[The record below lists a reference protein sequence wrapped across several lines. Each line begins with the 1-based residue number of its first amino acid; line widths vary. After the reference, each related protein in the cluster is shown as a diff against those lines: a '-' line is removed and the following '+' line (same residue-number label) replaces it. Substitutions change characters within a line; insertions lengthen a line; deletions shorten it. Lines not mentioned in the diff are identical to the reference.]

1 MLYAIIILSILVV
14 ILLLCIGVLLYGM
27 KNNKKTL
34 DGILGNDDVTE
45 EEIISMVREGHEQGT
60 ILASEAELIHNV
72 FEFDDKE
79 VKDIMTHRK
88 NIVSLDGSMSFIDAI
103 EFIIDTGKS
112 RFPVYENDVDSI
124 IGVLHIK
131 DAFIFFEKNEV
142 YRSSIKDIEGLIRP
156 VDFIPETVN
165 INDLFKKMQS
175 KKSHLAM
182 VVDEYGQISGLIAME
197 DILEE
202 LVGNIEDEHDEEENY
217 IRKNDDE
224 TFIMD
229 GMTEFSDV
237 KEALSLPVDDDAYE
251 TLNGFIISLSDKIP
265 EEGDKTVISAYGY
278 RFSVM
283 SVEDKVIKQVMIKK
297 LAPEEKK

>member
-131 DAFIFFEKNEV
+131 DAFTFFEKNEV

-265 EEGDKTVISAYGY
+265 EEGDKNVISAYGY

>member
-60 ILASEAELIHNV
+60 ILASEAEMIHNV

-88 NIVSLDGSMSFIDAI
+88 NIVSLDGNMSFIDAI

-131 DAFIFFEKNEV
+131 DAFTFFEKNEV

>member
-131 DAFIFFEKNEV
+131 DAFTFFEKNEV
-142 YRSSIKDIEGLIRP
+142 YRSSIKDIDGLIRP

-229 GMTEFSDV
+229 GKTEFSDV
-237 KEALSLPVDDDAYE
+237 KEALSLPVEDDAYE

-297 LAPEEKK
+297 LAPEEK

>member
-27 KNNKKTL
+27 KNNKKTF

-88 NIVSLDGSMSFIDAI
+88 NIVSLDGNMSFIDVI

-131 DAFIFFEKNEV
+131 DAFTFFEKNEV
-142 YRSSIKDIEGLIRP
+142 YRSSIKDIDGLIRP

>member
-79 VKDIMTHRK
+79 VKDIMTHSK

-131 DAFIFFEKNEV
+131 DAFTFFEKNEV
-142 YRSSIKDIEGLIRP
+142 YRSSIKDIDGLIRP

-297 LAPEEKK
+297 LAPE

>member
-1 MLYAIIILSILVV
+1 MVIRRGDIFLCRLAAGGRLEQGGVRPVLIIQNDVGNRHSPTVICAAITSQMNKAKASDTCGVDSQKYALVKDSV
-14 ILLLCIGVLLYGM
+14 VLLEQLRTIDGM
-27 KNNKKTL
+27 
-34 DGILGNDDVTE
+34 ITE
-45 EEIISMVREGHEQGT
+45 CQ
-60 ILASEAELIHNV
+60 
-72 FEFDDKE
+72 
-79 VKDIMTHRK
+79 
-88 NIVSLDGSMSFIDAI
+88 
-103 EFIIDTGKS
+103 
-112 RFPVYENDVDSI
+112 
-124 IGVLHIK
+124 
-131 DAFIFFEKNEV
+131 
-142 YRSSIKDIEGLIRP
+142 
-156 VDFIPETVN
+156 DF
-165 INDLFKKMQS
+165 
-175 KKSHLAM
+175 
-182 VVDEYGQISGLIAME
+182 IAME

>member
-1 MLYAIIILSILVV
+1 MLYAIMILSILVV

-88 NIVSLDGSMSFIDAI
+88 NIVSLDGNMSFIDAI

-131 DAFIFFEKNEV
+131 DAFTFFEKNEV
-142 YRSSIKDIEGLIRP
+142 YRSSIKDIDGLIRP

>member
-79 VKDIMTHRK
+79 VKDIMTHLK

-131 DAFIFFEKNEV
+131 DAFTFFEKNEV
-142 YRSSIKDIEGLIRP
+142 YRSSIKDIDGLIRP

>member
-131 DAFIFFEKNEV
+131 DAFTFFEKNEV
-142 YRSSIKDIEGLIRP
+142 YRSSIKDIDGLIRP

-251 TLNGFIISLSDKIP
+251 TLNGFIIPLSDKIP
-265 EEGDKTVISAYGY
+265 EEGDRTVISAYGY

>member
-27 KNNKKTL
+27 KNNKKTF

-88 NIVSLDGSMSFIDAI
+88 NIVSLDGNMSFIDAI
-103 EFIIDTGKS
+103 EFTIDTGKS

-131 DAFIFFEKNEV
+131 DAFTFFEKNEV
-142 YRSSIKDIEGLIRP
+142 YRSSIKDIDGLIRP

>member
-1 MLYAIIILSILVV
+1 M
-14 ILLLCIGVLLYGM
+14 CIR
-27 KNNKKTL
+27 
-34 DGILGNDDVTE
+34 D
-45 EEIISMVREGHEQGT
+45 R
-60 ILASEAELIHNV
+60 
-72 FEFDDKE
+72 
-79 VKDIMTHRK
+79 
-88 NIVSLDGSMSFIDAI
+88 SFIDAI

-131 DAFIFFEKNEV
+131 DAFTFFEKNEV

>member
-60 ILASEAELIHNV
+60 ILASEAEMIHNV

-88 NIVSLDGSMSFIDAI
+88 NIVSLDGNMSFIDAI

-131 DAFIFFEKNEV
+131 DAFTFFEKNEV
-142 YRSSIKDIEGLIRP
+142 YRSSIKDIDGLIRP

-217 IRKNDDE
+217 IRKSDDE

>member
-34 DGILGNDDVTE
+34 DGILGNDVTE

-131 DAFIFFEKNEV
+131 DAFTFFEKNEV
-142 YRSSIKDIEGLIRP
+142 YRSSIKDIDGLIRP

>member
-1 MLYAIIILSILVV
+1 
-14 ILLLCIGVLLYGM
+14 
-27 KNNKKTL
+27 
-34 DGILGNDDVTE
+34 
-45 EEIISMVREGHEQGT
+45 
-60 ILASEAELIHNV
+60 
-72 FEFDDKE
+72 
-79 VKDIMTHRK
+79 
-88 NIVSLDGSMSFIDAI
+88 
-103 EFIIDTGKS
+103 
-112 RFPVYENDVDSI
+112 
-124 IGVLHIK
+124 
-131 DAFIFFEKNEV
+131 
-142 YRSSIKDIEGLIRP
+142 
-156 VDFIPETVN
+156 
-165 INDLFKKMQS
+165 
-175 KKSHLAM
+175 M

-229 GMTEFSDV
+229 GMTEIFRC
-237 KEALSLPVDDDAYE
+237 EGRHCHCLLMMMPTR

-265 EEGDKTVISAYGY
+265 EGGDKTVISAYGY

>member
-88 NIVSLDGSMSFIDAI
+88 NIVSLDGNMSFIDAI

-131 DAFIFFEKNEV
+131 DAFTFFEKNEV

-229 GMTEFSDV
+229 GMTAFSDV

-283 SVEDKVIKQVMIKK
+283 SVKDKVIKQVMIKK

>member
-14 ILLLCIGVLLYGM
+14 ILLLCIGILLYGM

-131 DAFIFFEKNEV
+131 DAFTFFEKNEV
-142 YRSSIKDIEGLIRP
+142 YRSSIKDIDGLIRP

-202 LVGNIEDEHDEEENY
+202 LVGNIKDEHDEEENY

>member
-88 NIVSLDGSMSFIDAI
+88 NIVSLDGNMSFIDAI

-131 DAFIFFEKNEV
+131 DAFTFFEKNEV
-142 YRSSIKDIEGLIRP
+142 YRSSIKDIDGLIRP

-165 INDLFKKMQS
+165 INDLLKKMQS

>member
-1 MLYAIIILSILVV
+1 M
-14 ILLLCIGVLLYGM
+14 
-27 KNNKKTL
+27 
-34 DGILGNDDVTE
+34 
-45 EEIISMVREGHEQGT
+45 
-60 ILASEAELIHNV
+60 
-72 FEFDDKE
+72 
-79 VKDIMTHRK
+79 
-88 NIVSLDGSMSFIDAI
+88 
-103 EFIIDTGKS
+103 
-112 RFPVYENDVDSI
+112 
-124 IGVLHIK
+124 
-131 DAFIFFEKNEV
+131 
-142 YRSSIKDIEGLIRP
+142 
-156 VDFIPETVN
+156 DFIPETVN

-297 LAPEEKK
+297 LAPEEKKMIL

>member
-1 MLYAIIILSILVV
+1 MPRITRN
-14 ILLLCIGVLLYGM
+14 LLP
-27 KNNKKTL
+27 
-34 DGILGNDDVTE
+34 
-45 EEIISMVREGHEQGT
+45 
-60 ILASEAELIHNV
+60 
-72 FEFDDKE
+72 
-79 VKDIMTHRK
+79 
-88 NIVSLDGSMSFIDAI
+88 AI

-131 DAFIFFEKNEV
+131 DAFTFFEKNEV
-142 YRSSIKDIEGLIRP
+142 YRSSIKDIDGLIRP

-202 LVGNIEDEHDEEENY
+202 L
-217 IRKNDDE
+217 
-224 TFIMD
+224 
-229 GMTEFSDV
+229 
-237 KEALSLPVDDDAYE
+237 VDDDAYE